1 MVYLCRLE
9 NFVANDQNDAAE
21 RMANTLL
28 KAFPLQTLDGFL
40 NDGVN
45 EIRDRERLRR
55 FLAKRIEILSK
66 EIAVVDEA

>member
-1 MVYLCRLE
+1 
-9 NFVANDQNDAAE
+9 
-21 RMANTLL
+21 MANTLL
-28 KAFPLQTLDGFL
+28 KAFPLQTLDGLL

-55 FLAKRIEILSK
+55 FLAKRIEILSE